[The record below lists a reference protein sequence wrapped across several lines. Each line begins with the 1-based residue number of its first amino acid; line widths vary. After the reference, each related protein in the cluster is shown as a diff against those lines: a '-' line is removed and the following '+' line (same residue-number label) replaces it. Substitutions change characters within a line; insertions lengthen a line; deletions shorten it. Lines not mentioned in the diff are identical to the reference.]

1 MKQIAV
7 LLTAVF
13 LAALAAVGMSAVE
26 PQVAEADSTIR
37 SCTGSKVTLKT
48 IEKTMLGLHNRTR
61 ANRGLPRLCI
71 HPKLQ
76 KAARAHSVDMI
87 RRDYFSHYTKGR
99 NEGPCERLRR
109 YGYRWR
115 LCGENIA
122 WGSGSKGS
130 PNSRFQAWMNSPG
143 HRANILKKGF
153 REVGIGAARGTF
165 QRYSNATMWTVD
177 FGDR

>member
-13 LAALAAVGMSAVE
+13 LAAFAAFTMSAIE
-26 PQVAEADSTIR
+26 PEVAAADTSIR
-37 SCTGSKVTLKT
+37 SCTGSKITLKT
-48 IEKTMLGLHNRTR
+48 IEKNMLSLHNRKR
-61 ANRGLPRLCI
+61 ASRGLPRLCV

-99 NEGPCERLRR
+99 NEGPCQRLRR

-130 PNSRFQAWMNSPG
+130 PKDRFRAWMNSPG
-143 HRANILKKGF
+143 HRANILTRGF
-153 REVGIGAARGTF
+153 REVGIGAAKGSYNGYRG
-165 QRYSNATMWTVD
+165 TMWTVD